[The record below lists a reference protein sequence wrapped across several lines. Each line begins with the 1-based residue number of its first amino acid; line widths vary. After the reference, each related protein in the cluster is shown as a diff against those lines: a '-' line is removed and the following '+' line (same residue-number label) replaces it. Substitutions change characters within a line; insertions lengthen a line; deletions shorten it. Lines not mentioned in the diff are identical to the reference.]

1 MPKKKEK
8 YRILI
13 IEDNQDLN
21 DMFQIAFDEDEFE
34 INAAIN
40 GIEGVTKAIEYKPHL
55 ILLDIM
61 MPQMDGYEVI
71 KALKKNSSLKSTIV
85 INSNLEQK
93 KDAEKALEMGADYY
107 IKKSEYTPFELVQK
121 IEEIMTKGKKKQE

>member
-1 MPKKKEK
+1 MSIKDK

-13 IEDNQDLN
+13 IEDNRDLN

-34 INAAIN
+34 IRSAHN
-40 GIEGVTKAIEYKPHL
+40 GIDGISKVVEFKPHL

-61 MPQMDGYEVI
+61 MPQMDGYEVLQAI
-71 KALKKNSSLKSTIV
+71 TQNSSLDPIIV
-85 INSNLEQK
+85 INSNLEQQ
-93 KDAEKALEMGADYY
+93 KDADKALDMGADYY

-121 IEEIMTKGKKKQE
+121 VEEIIKKKI